1 MKPLTQ
7 KEKEKNLKKLYLK
20 EKTKT
25 IEVQGSYQGDHNK
38 EMQSNMAIGD
48 YNKEHTIIK
57 TGSFEEGS
65 TKKLVIVGLRREVY
79 K

>member
-1 MKPLTQ
+1 M
-7 KEKEKNLKKLYLK
+7 K

-38 EMQSNMAIGD
+38 EMQSNMALGD

-57 TGSFEEGS
+57 IGSFEEGS
-65 TKKLVIVGLRREVY
+65 TKKSVIVGLWGCGEFTNKTYAKLPLMGLIR
-79 K
+79 